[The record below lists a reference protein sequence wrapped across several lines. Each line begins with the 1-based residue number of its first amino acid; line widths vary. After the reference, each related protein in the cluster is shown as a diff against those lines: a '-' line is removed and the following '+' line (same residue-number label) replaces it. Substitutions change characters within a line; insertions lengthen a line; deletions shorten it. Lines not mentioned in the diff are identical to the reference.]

1 MRNGGRI
8 LLFALFSCSFFVPGA
23 VDFRGGTSER
33 ACAAGGGRGRR
44 APPAQ
49 LQAGGG
55 ECGSSTASARPS
67 RAASQASAGGRG
79 PKSRAR
85 PSSVRGVSWAA
96 AQAGG
101 CTRTAC
107 HLRHQHV
114 GWAGLIERRRLG
126 AQEWPLGAAQSC
138 SDTRPKVLQAT
149 PGKLN

>member
-1 MRNGGRI
+1 
-8 LLFALFSCSFFVPGA
+8 LFLAQEISVA
-23 VDFRGGTSER
+23 AR
-33 ACAAGGGRGRR
+33 ACARGGAR
-44 APPAQ
+44 AWS
-49 LQAGGG
+49 
-55 ECGSSTASARPS
+55 GSSGARVLPEAAVVGVLRRRSCRLAAASTTAAHRPFD
-67 RAASQASAGGRG
+67 RAAIQAIAGGRG
-79 PKSRAR
+79 PKARAR